1 MTGVKPSLAD
11 AISSCSLIKGDSNVA
26 QFKRSVTKTVAT
38 KLQVSAAVTP

>member
-11 AISSCSLIKGDSNVA
+11 GISSCSLIKGDNNVA